1 MNATEQHKEK
11 LMCEL
16 TQVLRDAEDFIKHS
30 EEQAGE
36 GFNSTKQ
43 KLESTLKSAKAE
55 INRIEDL
62 VVRKTKEVAHSADGY
77 VRENPWQTAGVAAGV
92 GLLIGLLIARNK

>member
-1 MNATEQHKEK
+1 MNSTEQTKEK
-11 LMCEL
+11 LMHEL
-16 TQVLRDAEDFIKHS
+16 AQVLKDAEDFIKHS
-30 EEQAGE
+30 EGQAGE
-36 GFNSTKQ
+36 SFHSTRE
-43 KLESTLKSAKAE
+43 KLQSTLKNAKAE
-55 INRIEDL
+55 INRVEDL